1 MPADLAA
8 RLEALEQR
16 VAMLEGRT
24 ADQRA
29 GLEAEERRR
38 IALEMSIRPVAWK
51 PGLTVKV
58 GDRVTYDGVT
68 YETVQAHTTQ
78 ADWPPPAVPALFV
91 PSE

>member
-16 VAMLEGRT
+16 VAMLEART
-24 ADQRA
+24 GDQRA

-38 IALEMSIRPVAWK
+38 IALEMSIRPVPWK

-58 GDRVTYDGVT
+58 GDRLTYDGVT
-68 YETVQAHTTQ
+68 YQVVQAHTTQ
-78 ADWPPPAVPALFV
+78 ADWPPPVVPALFEPV
-91 PSE
+91 D